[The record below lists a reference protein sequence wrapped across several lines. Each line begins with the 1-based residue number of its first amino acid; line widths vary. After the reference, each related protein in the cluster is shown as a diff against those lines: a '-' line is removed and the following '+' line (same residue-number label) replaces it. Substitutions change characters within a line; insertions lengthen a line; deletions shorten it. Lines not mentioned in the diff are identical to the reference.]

1 MYNLP
6 LGLDLSAALTGI
18 HGRTV
23 GAVELTATTKIKS
36 TFGKNVINVLWKLM
50 NDEQTEIVQHR
61 NRPVDKQI
69 IIQSR

>member
-6 LGLDLSAALTGI
+6 LGLVLSAALTGI

-23 GAVELTATTKIKS
+23 GAVELTGTTKIKS
-36 TFGKNVINVLWKLM
+36 TFGNHVIKNVLWKLM
-50 NDEQTEIVQHR
+50 NDELTEIVQHM

-69 IIQSR
+69 II

>member
-36 TFGKNVINVLWKLM
+36 TFGKNVINVFM
-50 NDEQTEIVQHR
+50 EDYE
-61 NRPVDKQI
+61 
-69 IIQSR
+69 